1 MKNRP
6 APELPRPVR
15 KAVHA
20 ARRWTHPA
28 THPMWAAL
36 VSGILAA
43 GELPTWAPILA
54 AVVMWGEGRIWP
66 DSRREWLSVATG
78 ALCVGAVIPDPRA
91 AAGLSAVLA
100 TIEVLVEHTVRG
112 RSWERRRAILDAWPA
127 VAEATG
133 AEDVTVQRVEATR
146 WRDRITIRG
155 PQGATMHAPAVVARQ
170 IASALLMPISR
181 VTGSPGHESG
191 SVVIDVSHGD
201 PFAAPVRHPLPSR
214 PGRKWS
220 APIGVDD
227 AGRTIAIDLRK
238 HTLVA
243 GMTGAGKS
251 TAVQALLLSALPHL
265 DRGNLRLVLI
275 DRKGGVELGMWA
287 DHADLVDIGDNGDK
301 GTTDLLAAV
310 VADINR
316 RLDIMRGAGVRD
328 WDVRFGPRWLV
339 VIDEAAVIRDQ
350 IARDLLRDAALR
362 GRAAG
367 VSLVVALQHPVKETI
382 DRSTVLQ
389 LDQRIGMRVKDRAA
403 SRHVADGDEPD
414 LTSLEFGGHFFL
426 LGGRDARRGRIY
438 NVEDDMLPTAHP
450 VKGSHTAS
458 HETATDSDLTS
469 QCPVNDQSNDAP
481 IDPEDGPQYVS
492 APARPLSGTVS
503 PDIAAKWTGTA
514 GLILGALDGSWRP
527 IAAVRLDIGISES
540 TWRRHA
546 SALDDAGLIERDGTS
561 ARLTPTAMGID
572 VGVVDEMSH
581 HRATLNVVAAS

>member
-1 MKNRP
+1 
-6 APELPRPVR
+6 
-15 KAVHA
+15 
-20 ARRWTHPA
+20 
-28 THPMWAAL
+28 
-36 VSGILAA
+36 
-43 GELPTWAPILA
+43 
-54 AVVMWGEGRIWP
+54 MWGEGRIWP
-66 DSRREWLSVATG
+66 DSRREWVSVATG
-78 ALCVGAVIPDPRA
+78 AVCVGAVIPDPRA

-100 TIEVLVEHTVRG
+100 TIEVLVEHTERG

-133 AEDVTVQRVEATR
+133 SVDVTVKKVEATR

-170 IASALLMPISR
+170 VASALLMPISR
-181 VTGSPGHESG
+181 VTGSPGPESG
-191 SVVIDVSHGD
+191 SVVIDVSHGN
-201 PFAAPVRHPLPSR
+201 PLATSVRHPLPR
-214 PGRKWS
+214 KPGARWS
-220 APIGVDD
+220 APIGVEEN
-227 AGRTIAIDLRK
+227 GRTIAIDIRK
-238 HTLVA
+238 HTLIA

-265 DRGNLRLVLI
+265 ERGNLRLVLI

-328 WDVRFGPRWLV
+328 WDVKFGPRWLV

-403 SRHVADGDEPD
+403 SRHVVDGEEPD
-414 LTSLEFGGHFFL
+414 LTSLEFGGHFYL
-426 LGGRDARRGRIY
+426 LGGRKPRRGRVF
-438 NVEDDMLPTAHP
+438 NVEDDMLPNTHP
-450 VKGSHTAS
+450 ANGGNTPGNQA
-458 HETATDSDLTS
+458 ATLSGDDRQLPGN
-469 QCPVNDQSNDAP
+469 CPANDAP
-481 IDPEDGPQYVS
+481 IGPHDGAQYVS

-503 PDIAAKWTGTA
+503 PDIAAGWTGTA
-514 GLILGALDGSWRP
+514 GLILGALDRTWRP
-527 IAAVRLDIGISES
+527 IAAVRLDIDISER
-540 TWRRHA
+540 TWRTHA
-546 SALDDAGLIERDGTS
+546 RRLEEAGLIERDGTS

-572 VGVVDEMSH
+572 VGDDAETSH
-581 HRATLNVVAAS
+581 RSATLNVVAS